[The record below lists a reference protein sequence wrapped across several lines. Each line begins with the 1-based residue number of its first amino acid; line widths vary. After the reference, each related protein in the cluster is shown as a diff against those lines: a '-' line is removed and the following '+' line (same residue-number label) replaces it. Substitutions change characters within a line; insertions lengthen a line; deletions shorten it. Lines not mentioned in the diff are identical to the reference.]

1 MYSPQYRGHRN
12 AYRQYNALAAILL
25 KRQNQYTPKPLTN
38 KYFSEDNRSQWLFS
52 INNANAKYIPVCT
65 NLSAF
70 QTPTTGT
77 FRAGINDKTNIVTTH
92 KQQRSRQCNSF
103 ISKFLFIKIM
113 RQSKLDKP
121 QHPSKHPIRPG
132 CSILLSP
139 SNPHH
144 KHRYSPPQEQL
155 LSHC

>member
-12 AYRQYNALAAILL
+12 AYRWYNVLAAILL
-25 KRQNQYTPKPLTN
+25 RRQNQYTPKPLLTN
-38 KYFSEDNRSQWLFS
+38 TSAKHIESQWLFS

-103 ISKFLFIKIM
+103 I
-113 RQSKLDKP
+113 
-121 QHPSKHPIRPG
+121 
-132 CSILLSP
+132 
-139 SNPHH
+139 
-144 KHRYSPPQEQL
+144 
-155 LSHC
+155 